1 MLATPLEF
9 DRPLFIRTGAGGPGR
24 TGPVR
29 SRTRLS
35 PSPPAF
41 AGVKLTKAEVALNP
55 PVEDVLHPALKEMS
69 LHQQSFQMLFQG
81 LHAMTE
87 ALLGMAFRREAEKRQ
102 SSQWPGW
109 ALRSFPP
116 IIAGRSVSPHTC
128 GDGTAHLSA
137 GFPASRERSVIPKS
151 RKRSAVSGP

>member
-1 MLATPLEF
+1 M
-9 DRPLFIRTGAGGPGR
+9 
-24 TGPVR
+24 
-29 SRTRLS
+29 
-35 PSPPAF
+35 
-41 AGVKLTKAEVALNP
+41 NP

-69 LHQQSFQMLFQG
+69 LHQHSFQMLFQG